1 MHRLQWYLAS
11 LIVVFC
17 VSANDAYK
25 ILIYNPRF
33 GKSHV
38 EFLGSIADT
47 LTEFAPVLF
56 KSFDSTGSKL
66 AKTIRIDAD
75 PEISKMMNIEIF
87 AQNAWLENQQ
97 SIFSLIPTIKQLSDA
112 LVKNCEFQLK
122 HEKIMEELKAEKFDL
137 AIFEFNQC
145 FADLLT
151 QYTDHMTYLQ
161 RVKNLIVTILT
172 NKLLDNL
179 TAKCQTLFRRLYGD
193 QFIDLKEKLA
203 QVTYVLTNTDPLFH
217 ISRPTIHKMLELGGL
232 ALPKSKPLNK
242 DWLTI
247 MNQRKAVVLVSFGTI
262 TLSCWMPNKTKQA
275 LLEVFDNFPN
285 VTFIW
290 KYEKDEHQ
298 ITDRHPN
305 VITSKWLPQS
315 DLLAH
320 TNLIAFLTH
329 GGMNSITETLNYGK
343 PVVVVPLFGDQMQ
356 NAVLVERS
364 GFGIKLSLSELA
376 IKKKTRDAINNI
388 IYDKSYSQKAKRLS
402 EMMAKKPNP
411 AKEQLIKHV
420 EFAAKFG
427 QIANFDPYG
436 RKMSFMSY
444 YMLDIIIPVIII
456 LLLIIIIT
464 CYIIIRL
471 FKKIFYKIISYKSN
485 NSIITKVKKN

>member
-145 FADLLT
+145 FAGMIELFHIPAHIIVSPTALFEYATKCFGVPNIPSYIPNLLT

-376 IKKKTRDAINNI
+376 IKKKHGMQSIT
-388 IYDKSYSQKAKRLS
+388 
-402 EMMAKKPNP
+402 
-411 AKEQLIKHV
+411 
-420 EFAAKFG
+420 
-427 QIANFDPYG
+427 
-436 RKMSFMSY
+436 SFMIKGK
-444 YMLDIIIPVIII
+444 L
-456 LLLIIIIT
+456 
-464 CYIIIRL
+464 
-471 FKKIFYKIISYKSN
+471 
-485 NSIITKVKKN
+485 